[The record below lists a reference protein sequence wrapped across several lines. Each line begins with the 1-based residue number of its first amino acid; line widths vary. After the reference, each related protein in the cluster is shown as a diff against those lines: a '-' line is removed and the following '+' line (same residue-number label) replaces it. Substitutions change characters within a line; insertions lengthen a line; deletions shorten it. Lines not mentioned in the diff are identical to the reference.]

1 MRGYGKVYTAF
12 WANDD
17 MRSLSEDGRMLALY
31 LMTSTHGNMVG
42 CFLLPDAY
50 AAHDLKW
57 TIQRVSEG
65 FKELFAKSFAY
76 RCEIT
81 FWVFIRGHCKWNQFE
96 NPNVAKA
103 AGKLFESL
111 SAPAN
116 IKSFLVNAL
125 RENCR
130 SFPEAVFAKFD
141 KLSIPFENPFETLS
155 KPAAVAVAVTPAVAE
170 AEALATATANPVVGQ
185 KPDVVQSIFAYW
197 QERMNSSRS
206 VLDDKRRG
214 LIVKAL
220 KSYTPA
226 EICKAIRGC
235 SKTPHNMGINAQ
247 KTKYNGIGLIL
258 RDAEN
263 IERFIANDAGN
274 ARASV
279 GAESIEEKNIR
290 IMTELLV
297 DTSADHNTFEMAA

>member
-1 MRGYGKVYTAF
+1 MRSYGKVYSSF

-31 LMTSTHGNMVG
+31 LMTSPHGNMVG

-57 TIQRVSEG
+57 TIERVTEG
-65 FKELFAKSFAY
+65 FKELFTKSFAY
-76 RCEIT
+76 RCERT

-103 AGKLFESL
+103 AAKLFDSL

-116 IKSFLVNAL
+116 IKAFLVNAL

-130 SFPEAVFAKFD
+130 FFPADVFAKFD
-141 KLSIPFENPFETLS
+141 KQATPFENPFETLS
-155 KPAAVAVAVTPAVAE
+155 KPVAVAVTPAVVEAE
-170 AEALATATANPVVGQ
+170 AEATAYPIVGQ

-297 DTSADHNTFEMAA
+297 DSSADHNTFEMAA